1 MNIDQFNRRN
11 LERNFGGLTPRTWD
25 EATNGGYIYSHDFE
39 DSEERIVKRVKAALI
54 VIGVVFSIVM
64 VFR

>member
-1 MNIDQFNRRN
+1 MDIDQFNRRN

-25 EATNGGYIYSHDFE
+25 EATNGGYLYPHEFE
-39 DSEERIVKRVKAALI
+39 DHEARMIRLVKAAVY
-54 VIGVVFSIVM
+54 VIATVFALVM

>member
-1 MNIDQFNRRN
+1 MNLDQFNRRN

-25 EATNGGYIYSHDFE
+25 EATNGGYLYSDEFE
-39 DSEERIVKRVKAALI
+39 DHEERIMRRVKMALFVIAA
-54 VIGVVFSIVM
+54 VFALVM

>member
-1 MNIDQFNRRN
+1 MDLDQFNRRN

-25 EATNGGYIYSHDFE
+25 EATNGGYLYPDEFE
-39 DSEERIVKRVKAALI
+39 DDEERMIKRFKVALY
-54 VIGVVFSIVM
+54 VIATVFALVM

>member
-1 MNIDQFNRRN
+1 MDLGQFNRRN

-25 EATNGGYIYSHDFE
+25 QATNGGYLSSDEFE
-39 DSEERIVKRVKAALI
+39 DDEERMIRRVKAAVY
-54 VIGVVFSIVM
+54 VIASIFALVM

>member
-1 MNIDQFNRRN
+1 MDLDQFNRRN

-25 EATNGGYIYSHDFE
+25 QATNGGYLSSDEFE
-39 DSEERIVKRVKAALI
+39 DDEERMIRRVKAAVY
-54 VIGVVFSIVM
+54 VIASIFALVM